1 MRELVLREG
10 KREELSSRAW
20 PRGERDGGRG
30 KRGLLGG
37 GEEDYGGVVVA
48 NE

>member
-1 MRELVLREG
+1 MRESVLREG
-10 KREELSSRAW
+10 KREDLSSRAW
-20 PRGERDGGRG
+20 PWGERDGGI
-30 KRGLLGG
+30 GG

>member
-1 MRELVLREG
+1 MRESVLREG

-37 GEEDYGGVVVA
+37 EEDYGGVVVA